1 MSEVAN
7 NSSAP
12 VLTALNIFN
21 AVNLE
26 KIFACVNFDSTKIN
40 VKNST
45 FLLFLKYHLLVR
57 VNQNSAFIQP
67 AAVFLQTNVKHK
79 SSHLYLYSTFNK
91 FYNIKNR
98 KIVY

>member
-12 VLTALNIFN
+12 VLTALNICN

-40 VKNST
+40 VKKFHFFAFPKVPST
-45 FLLFLKYHLLVR
+45 CQSESKFSLH
-57 VNQNSAFIQP
+57 SACCCF
-67 AAVFLQTNVKHK
+67 
-79 SSHLYLYSTFNK
+79 STDQCET
-91 FYNIKNR
+91 
-98 KIVY
+98 